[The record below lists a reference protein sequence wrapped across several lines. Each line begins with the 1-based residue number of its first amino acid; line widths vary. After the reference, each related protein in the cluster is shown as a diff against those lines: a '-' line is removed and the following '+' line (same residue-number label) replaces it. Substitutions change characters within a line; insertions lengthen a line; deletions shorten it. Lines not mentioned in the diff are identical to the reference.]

1 VSTFSGQA
9 QPEENK
15 GGGCLSTSLV
25 IGIII
30 LCLVTT
36 FYRPYSPGVII
47 RIIGFGDTRT
57 SFLDNEVFL
66 FLLSAIGYKLSKLVS
81 GAKGAL
87 VNINN

>member
-1 VSTFSGQA
+1 MYRMNEPL
-9 QPEENK
+9 PEENK

-57 SFLDNEVFL
+57 ILMVISIVC
-66 FLLSAIGYKLSKLVS
+66 AISILIIAHQYGEFY
-81 GAKGAL
+81 
-87 VNINN
+87 